1 MSSDAWQDY
10 RVPGAPYF
18 VLVDG
23 ATGRIAGEGSA
34 QTWHQVA
41 SLMGSAGGDASPRE
55 RLVDAELGAAGILP
69 GDPWLY
75 HPLYHPPL

>member
-34 QTWHQVA
+34 QTWHQVT

-75 HPLYHPPL
+75 HPPL